1 MNKDFI
7 SELSSSLSHN
17 GLTIENKLCSI
28 AVSPIVANN
37 DLLSF
42 SVFCRKRTDR
52 EAKIVEYK
60 IVDLPAERTVIET
73 VASLQSIIND

>member
-7 SELSSSLSHN
+7 SELSSSLAHN

-28 AVSPIVANN
+28 AVSPIVAHN

-60 IVDLPAERTVIET
+60 IVDLPAKPTVIATLAALER
-73 VASLQSIIND
+73 IIND